1 MEDEIQTTEQVE
13 VEEEAAEVETETETE
28 EETTSE
34 STEEESEEV
43 EETEDDINLDELK
56 YDDEGNIIIPDEID
70 NEDAS
75 KDETDTDDV
84 EPSKTVDEKDLEI
97 SRLRERL
104 ADLESQ
110 SKDTLKKLGIETD
123 DVMEGLAEL
132 AAETADQT
140 TEEYKADR
148 AKQRTAE
155 REAEAKRIADFEA
168 LAAKDLAELQEYY
181 PETKAYKNIK
191 DMPPDVLKE
200 FAANR
205 NLGLSAKKA
214 YAAANVDGIRNSAAE
229 AGKRKATNQ
238 SKAHLQSSN
247 PKGGAKTG
255 TYISA
260 KEMNAWRDM
269 FPNKSDKEIIAIY
282 KKTL

>member
-13 VEEEAAEVETETETE
+13 VEEEAAEVGTETETE

-75 KDETDTDDV
+75 KDETDTDVV

-110 SKDTLKKLGIETD
+110 SKDTLKKLGMETD
-123 DVMEGLAEL
+123 DVMEGLAAL

-181 PETKAYKNIK
+181 PETKAYKNIN